1 MRYGRQF
8 WQPDEKVDGREKLP
22 QKMWPL
28 FFLNLFINDFD
39 LVSCLDTSL
48 RKCADA
54 ASYYK

>member
-22 QKMWPL
+22 LKNVAL
-28 FFLNLFINDFD
+28 IFLIFLLDLY

-48 RKCADA
+48 RKYADA